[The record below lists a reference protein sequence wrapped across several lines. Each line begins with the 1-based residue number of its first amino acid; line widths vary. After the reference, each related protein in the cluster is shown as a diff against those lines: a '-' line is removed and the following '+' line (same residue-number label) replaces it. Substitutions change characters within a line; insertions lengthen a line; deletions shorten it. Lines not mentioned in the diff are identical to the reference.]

1 MKQDKAY
8 YCKLYFNQIL
18 PQITEITTQS
28 KYGYHG
34 LSHTNQV
41 ALFGIDL
48 AYSINQDILP
58 VILAAGLH
66 DCARTNDEWCTEHGP
81 RAVLVGRD
89 FLSKNYKNLSESTI
103 RQILYAVENHTVGR
117 VAPDGVSACL
127 WDADRIRLSWEYGFR
142 PEFFN
147 TARGHNIAGLGID
160 GQRKYIEEQD
170 AFLIRN
176 RIKSYEQIQFERKQ
190 DKIQNT
196 IGTVFSC
203 RQK

>member
-1 MKQDKAY
+1 MNTAEYLIK
-8 YCKLYFNQIL
+8 KLEELGINDFFGLPGDYNFN
-18 PQITEITTQS
+18 
-28 KYGYHG
+28 
-34 LSHTNQV
+34 
-41 ALFGIDL
+41 
-48 AYSINQDILP
+48 
-58 VILAAGLH
+58 
-66 DCARTNDEWCTEHGP
+66 
-81 RAVLVGRD
+81 
-89 FLSKNYKNLSESTI
+89 
-103 RQILYAVENHTVGR
+103 ILYAVENHTIGR
-117 VAPDGVSACL
+117 IAPDGVSACL

-147 TARGHNIAGLGID
+147 TARGHDIAGLGID

-176 RIKSYEQIQFERKQ
+176 RIKSYEQIQFERER

>member
-1 MKQDKAY
+1 M
-8 YCKLYFNQIL
+8 
-18 PQITEITTQS
+18 
-28 KYGYHG
+28 
-34 LSHTNQV
+34 
-41 ALFGIDL
+41 
-48 AYSINQDILP
+48 
-58 VILAAGLH
+58 
-66 DCARTNDEWCTEHGP
+66 
-81 RAVLVGRD
+81 GRD

-103 RQILYAVENHTVGR
+103 RQILYAVGNHTIGR

-147 TARGHNIAGLGID
+147 TTRGHDIAGLDID

-176 RIKSYEQIQFERKQ
+176 RIKSYEQIQFEREQ

-196 IGTVFSC
+196 MGTVFSC

>member
-1 MKQDKAY
+1 M
-8 YCKLYFNQIL
+8 
-18 PQITEITTQS
+18 
-28 KYGYHG
+28 
-34 LSHTNQV
+34 
-41 ALFGIDL
+41 
-48 AYSINQDILP
+48 
-58 VILAAGLH
+58 
-66 DCARTNDEWCTEHGP
+66 
-81 RAVLVGRD
+81 GRD

-103 RQILYAVENHTVGR
+103 RQILYAVENHTIGR
-117 VAPDGVSACL
+117 IAPDGVSACL

-147 TARGHNIAGLGID
+147 TARGHDIAGLGID

-176 RIKSYEQIQFERKQ
+176 GIKSYEQIQFERER